1 MNSSA
6 LKNACVMRWNSPA
19 AYANDETPR
28 IM

>member
-6 LKNACVMRWNSPA
+6 LKKACVMRWNIPA
-19 AYANDETPR
+19 TYAPALTAM